1 MLSQPSQCLTLVAA
15 KKFSERF
22 QWTTRVSQHFI
33 RIMSTCRSKRND
45 HTTILSISNR
55 GNVSYGS
62 FLGVQKGSEGIWRGF
77 CEEFTKSTSKSDQTE
92 KTSRL
97 QTTWKNLLD
106 SSRTQ
111 PRYQSTCQGS
121 YLSSKSIGWVVWRMV
136 RLILSET
143 WAAIDFYWFSWNFT
157 FWEPKLRILR

>member
-62 FLGVQKGSEGIWRGF
+62 FLGSQKDWEGISRGF
-77 CEEFTKSTSKSDQTE
+77 CEEFSKSSRKSGWNE

-97 QTTWKNLLD
+97 QSTWKNFLGG
-106 SSRTQ
+106 SRTQ

-121 YLSSKSIGWVVWRMV
+121 YLSSKSIGMVVRRVV
-136 RLILSET
+136 RIILSET
-143 WAAIDFYWFSWNFT
+143 WAASDFLLIFMKFSIFRANI
-157 FWEPKLRILR
+157 E

>member
-77 CEEFTKSTSKSDQTE
+77 CEEFTKSTSKSDQKE

-97 QTTWKNLLD
+97 QTTWKNFLD

-121 YLSSKSIGWVVWRMV
+121 YLSSKSIGMVVRRVV
-136 RLILSET
+136 RIILSET
-143 WAAIDFYWFSWNFT
+143 WAASDFLLIFMKFSIFRANI
-157 FWEPKLRILR
+157 E